1 MQQNIT
7 VTHDLSYIIYV
18 RIKKKNNIDRVLEA
32 GEEEDGGHTHIEH
45 GTIDDYQN

>member
-18 RIKKKNNIDRVLEA
+18 RIKKKT
-32 GEEEDGGHTHIEH
+32 THEK
-45 GTIDDYQN
+45 TR

>member
-18 RIKKKNNIDRVLEA
+18 RIKKKQ
-32 GEEEDGGHTHIEH
+32 HTRRRDNRRE
-45 GTIDDYQN
+45 

>member
-1 MQQNIT
+1 MMTIFFFFLLF
-7 VTHDLSYIIYV
+7 LSSAL
-18 RIKKKNNIDRVLEA
+18 KKNNIDRVLEA